1 MSEPGPTVS
10 ESIQSERRRLLID
23 ATITAISEYGLFK
36 LTLAKIAK
44 IAGLT
49 AGSVNF
55 HFDSKEALL
64 LETLAFL
71 TRELQESIDQALILA
86 GEDPADKLLAIFD
99 ASLNPEITEPKKMA
113 VWYAFSSEAR
123 AREDYQKICGEQDHK
138 NFQIT
143 RHLCE
148 QIISKGGKQE
158 SMSARA
164 MANANQGLIDE
175 IWQEILYAGEN
186 YDREDARHVYLS
198 FLASVFPWCFEMPK
212 APSAAKNGLSRKEG
226 TLTIARAGPEHLTV
240 ANELFDLYRQFRG
253 KTANTKQS
261 KRFLS
266 KNMKQDNS
274 AIFLAM
280 NENDK
285 AVGFMQLYTN
295 RCSLETRSFLTLN
308 DLYVDN
314 HYRGRGIGHELLQ
327 QAKKYAKKLGA
338 CRIELDTAVDNF
350 GAQSLFEEL
359 GYKKDLDF
367 YQYSLEIS

>member
-23 ATITAISEYGLFK
+23 ATITAISEFGLFK

-71 TRELQESIDQALILA
+71 TTELQDSIDQALILA
-86 GEDPADKLLAIFD
+86 GDDPADKLLAIFD

-123 AREDYQKICGEQDHK
+123 AREDYQKICGEQDQK

-143 RHLCE
+143 RHLCG
-148 QIISKGGKQE
+148 QIISKGGKQKT
-158 SMSARA
+158 MSARA

-198 FLASVFPWCFEMPK
+198 FLASVFPWSFEMPN
-212 APSAAKNGLSRKEG
+212 APSAAKSGLSRKEG
-226 TLTIARAGPEHLTV
+226 TLTITRAAPEHLTV
-240 ANELFDLYRQFRG
+240 ASELFDLYRQFRG

-285 AVGFMQLYTN
+285 AVGFMQLYNN
-295 RCSLETRSFLTLN
+295 RCSLETRPFLTLN

-314 HYRGRGIGHELLQ
+314 HYRGRGIAHELLQ

-338 CRIELDTAVDNF
+338 CRIELEAAVDNF
-350 GAQSLFEEL
+350 GAQALFEEL
-359 GYKKDLDF
+359 GYEKDVEF
-367 YQYSLEIS
+367 FQYSLEIS